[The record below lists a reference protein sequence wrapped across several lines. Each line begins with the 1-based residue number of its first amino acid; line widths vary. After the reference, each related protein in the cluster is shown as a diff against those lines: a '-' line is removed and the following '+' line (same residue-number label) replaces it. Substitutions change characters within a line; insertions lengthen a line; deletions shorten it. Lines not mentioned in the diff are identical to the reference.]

1 MGASPAASLA
11 ASLQTAWF
19 SSGMFIVMTGERQA
33 TALLLQQRTGWLTG
47 RPSGQGAKGMSLAAS
62 SPQERLHGFQLG
74 LGLMGGQ
81 RGVSLGKQRTPGG
94 GARGVKQAG
103 FKPRHGWFTNSGSD
117 TDRCAFDLEWR
128 SFEKLVSITASRM
141 RSFM

>member
-1 MGASPAASLA
+1 
-11 ASLQTAWF
+11 
-19 SSGMFIVMTGERQA
+19 MTGETQA
-33 TALLLQQRTGWLTG
+33 TALLLKKRTGWLTG

-117 TDRCAFDLEWR
+117 TDRCPLHHDVGKIFLFCEQIIVLIGL
-128 SFEKLVSITASRM
+128 FL
-141 RSFM
+141 